1 MTSKQTATESFSDGL
16 GQLIVAVFALGCREH
31 IRFRVCELKDGLSL
45 LSRINQSNSRKRNS
59 VQLQVAV
66 PNRI

>member
-16 GQLIVAVFALGCREH
+16 GQLIVFALGCREH
-31 IRFRVCELKDGLSL
+31 IRFGVCELKDGLSL